1 MRGVVV
7 HTVPVLLTRSFPDTH
22 MAGHKQ
28 MKSVSHILK
37 EKFGSDGH
45 TERVIHVAPVD
56 IFYDQ
61 HGVDM
66 SGGAF
71 HEWLISFRWRTEKR
85 VDWTLRRKDGTGPYL
100 RSRKGVIAYFKLTPK
115 ERREADAA
123 AAKKRPPGGAAAA
136 KKRSH
141 EEVAASKKQ
150 RSHEEA
156 AKKKQK
162 QHKHV
167 PVEKK
172 NIRCIFVEN
181 QGFKISNKTTLDRLK
196 KHFLKLPLYAAD
208 GYNGVDL
215 YVGSKLIE
223 SLDEVA
229 DGQKLQARV
238 FIEIDI

>member
-1 MRGVVV
+1 MRGVV

-22 MAGHKQ
+22 MAGYKQ

-37 EKFGSDGH
+37 ERFGSDGH

-100 RSRKGVIAYFKLTPK
+100 RSRKGVIAYFKRMHK
-115 ERREADAA
+115 EERREADAA

-141 EEVAASKKQ
+141 EE
-150 RSHEEA
+150 A

-162 QHKHV
+162 QN
-167 PVEKK
+167 VEKK

-196 KHFLKLPLYAAD
+196 KHFLKLPRYD